1 MKNKKAGETNL
12 FRKKVMTQKIT
23 FVTKVKSKSVH
34 LLSDKKAGERVLSIY
49 LFIIYIIVGIGIVSG
64 VIIFYGSGLDV
75 RELEA
80 GILTDSVID
89 CLVDEGELDGEVLNR
104 GKEFDLMSR
113 CKFDFRDNTEKY
125 GGEERYG
132 VKFEVSEFDSEILK
146 NEISAGRTD
155 FLEFC
160 GSEGDKIPKCDLKEV
175 YVLNNKNKYLL
186 RVQSA
191 VGKV

>member
-1 MKNKKAGETNL
+1 MKYKFAEETNL
-12 FRKKVMTQKIT
+12 FGKKVVTQKIT
-23 FVTKVKSKSVH
+23 FPRRVESKSIH

-64 VIIFYGSGLDV
+64 VILFYGSGLDV

-80 GILTDSVID
+80 GILSDAVIG
-89 CLVDEGELDGEVLNR
+89 CLVGQGELNGEVLNR
-104 GKEFDLMSR
+104 GEEFDLIDF
-113 CKFDFRDNTEKY
+113 CKFDFRDNTGNYDGK
-125 GGEERYG
+125 ERYG
-132 VKFEVSEFDSEILK
+132 VMVEVSEFDSGNLK
-146 NEISAGRTD
+146 NKISAGRTD

-160 GSEGDKIPKCDLKEV
+160 GSEGDKIPKCNEKEV
-175 YVLNNKNKYLL
+175 YVLNNKKQYLL